1 MLKFALG
8 FVFALLAGSA
18 LADNELHFAPPA
30 GWVKP
35 LETPKPSA
43 EDSKVAA
50 RKLLEDFQTNFSKT
64 AIEFYSEN
72 VTQIQTSEGLEALGN
87 IALNWNP
94 DTDTLTVHKLHIIRG
109 GQIIDVLANGHGFTV
124 LRRETDLELAVL
136 DGTLTATIQPE
147 GLQIGD
153 IVDLAYTV
161 KQQDPVTSGHAGITF
176 PRPFFPVD
184 RYRVRVIWPESKQ
197 IRWQETKGID
207 PPKLLPTPAGKELA
221 VDMTNI
227 QTITPPSGAP
237 ARYADIGRLEISDYA
252 SWGDVSAMMAPLF
265 QKAELVAPD
274 SPIKAVAAKIKAEN
288 PDQKAQAAAALRLV
302 EDNVRYFY
310 VGLDNGGYV
319 PASAEVTWSRRFA
332 DCKGKTVLLIALLR
346 ELGIDAEPALVST
359 ENGDGLDARLPS
371 PGLFD
376 HVIVRTVIGGKTYWL
391 DGTRAGD
398 RDLDNTPVPGFKWA
412 LPVKTS
418 GAMLEKL
425 VVPPSKIPQVETQ
438 YRIDLSAGLYVP
450 APIEIE
456 TVYRGDLGVA
466 MQSQLTSNTPADHEK
481 ELRAYWK
488 KELSDWIE
496 VKAVDSKYDENTGEE
511 RLSLKGLGVVPLTR
525 GRDGRSGMQIPDAD
539 LGWKPDFDREAGPN
553 QDAPFAVLYPLFVQ
567 SRTIILLPD
576 KGRDFRLYGNDV
588 GKYGRDV
595 DTVIAGRELKRSA
608 KIENGIATV
617 VSSTRSIASE
627 FPFSEV
633 PSAKKSLRDISEVFV
648 YLQTPLNYKPSD
660 KDAAASLDKAE
671 DFMARGWS
679 RERKG
684 DVEGAI
690 ADYSK
695 AISLEPDNPQQF
707 VARAGA
713 YLRKGDIGSATKD
726 VEAVDR
732 LAPGKWTS
740 LQAHALIFMQEKQI
754 DKAVE
759 ALTRAIDLNPDQPG
773 LYEARGRAYFGT
785 QSNGSALADF
795 REALRIDPRRTD
807 LHRPMAVAYENL
819 KQFDLALAEYDKA
832 IAADPADEM
841 AHYDRG
847 ALLVR
852 LGKTDEAIKEYDASI
867 SIKPSF
873 NAYLFRAQAR
883 PDTEKDKILAD
894 INAALKLS
902 APKDATAWCF
912 VALAYNRAH
921 EPKLAVDAI
930 NRAINLNPDNP
941 QLRLQRIGIYQDNH
955 QYDEAVEDIKP
966 WLSKYPENWS
976 LIVQSC
982 WNKALSKHSLD
993 TAVADCNRA
1002 LSFKADDRVKRF
1014 RALAL
1019 MRLGRFDEAIADF
1032 DMLLDRNPNSA
1043 NDHFG
1048 RGIAKLR
1055 KHDGIGGRADLAAAR
1070 SADPKIDAEFAD
1082 YGIKP

>member
-1 MLKFALG
+1 
-8 FVFALLAGSA
+8 
-18 LADNELHFAPPA
+18 
-30 GWVKP
+30 
-35 LETPKPSA
+35 
-43 EDSKVAA
+43 
-50 RKLLEDFQTNFSKT
+50 
-64 AIEFYSEN
+64 
-72 VTQIQTSEGLEALGN
+72 
-87 IALNWNP
+87 
-94 DTDTLTVHKLHIIRG
+94 
-109 GQIIDVLANGHGFTV
+109 
-124 LRRETDLELAVL
+124 
-136 DGTLTATIQPE
+136 
-147 GLQIGD
+147 
-153 IVDLAYTV
+153 
-161 KQQDPVTSGHAGITF
+161 
-176 PRPFFPVD
+176 
-184 RYRVRVIWPESKQ
+184 
-197 IRWQETKGID
+197 
-207 PPKLLPTPAGKELA
+207 
-221 VDMTNI
+221 
-227 QTITPPSGAP
+227 
-237 ARYADIGRLEISDYA
+237 
-252 SWGDVSAMMAPLF
+252 
-265 QKAELVAPD
+265 
-274 SPIKAVAAKIKAEN
+274 
-288 PDQKAQAAAALRLV
+288 
-302 EDNVRYFY
+302 
-310 VGLDNGGYV
+310 
-319 PASAEVTWSRRFA
+319 
-332 DCKGKTVLLIALLR
+332 
-346 ELGIDAEPALVST
+346 
-359 ENGDGLDARLPS
+359 
-371 PGLFD
+371 
-376 HVIVRTVIGGKTYWL
+376 
-391 DGTRAGD
+391 
-398 RDLDNTPVPGFKWA
+398 
-412 LPVKTS
+412 
-418 GAMLEKL
+418 
-425 VVPPSKIPQVETQ
+425 
-438 YRIDLSAGLYVP
+438 
-450 APIEIE
+450 
-456 TVYRGDLGVA
+456 
-466 MQSQLTSNTPADHEK
+466 
-481 ELRAYWK
+481 
-488 KELSDWIE
+488 
-496 VKAVDSKYDENTGEE
+496 
-511 RLSLKGLGVVPLTR
+511 
-525 GRDGRSGMQIPDAD
+525 
-539 LGWKPDFDREAGPN
+539 
-553 QDAPFAVLYPLFVQ
+553 
-567 SRTIILLPD
+567 
-576 KGRDFRLYGNDV
+576 
-588 GKYGRDV
+588 
-595 DTVIAGRELKRSA
+595 
-608 KIENGIATV
+608 
-617 VSSTRSIASE
+617 
-627 FPFSEV
+627 
-633 PSAKKSLRDISEVFV
+633 
-648 YLQTPLNYKPSD
+648 
-660 KDAAASLDKAE
+660 
-671 DFMARGWS
+671 
-679 RERKG
+679 
-684 DVEGAI
+684 VEGAI